1 MKVALISPLIKTTP
15 NLGKWKENAEM
26 GAIEI
31 TEGSGWETEWKGRRL
46 T

>member
-1 MKVALISPLIKTTP
+1 MGT
-15 NLGKWKENAEM
+15 EM

-46 T
+46 I